1 MTKTITSSKSKKTS
15 TKKGKDP
22 NAPKRYRTGY
32 LLFSAEKRD
41 EVKVII
47 FIDLFSFLLI
57 YFFQNENPG
66 LSSREILA
74 ELGAQWKAADA
85 AV

>member
-1 MTKTITSSKSKKTS
+1 
-15 TKKGKDP
+15 
-22 NAPKRYRTGY
+22 
-32 LLFSAEKRD
+32 
-41 EVKVII
+41 
-47 FIDLFSFLLI
+47 LI

-66 LSSREILA
+66 LSPREILA